1 MKYTYMQDLLFLLW
15 NLTTLLSS
23 RISSTSL
30 IPIGA
35 MRTLEAGSR
44 TPALALYIVYRRDL
58 LWSPANIKGVNKDA
72 KIYVG
77 RSTTLHNL
85 LFCTHTL
92 FMSCVTNTFLFVS
105 SSVRSK
111 QLFVF
116 CAGSRAKNR
125 TILMSFSLGP
135 RNRLFSKI
143 ILNQNL
149 GCDFYMHRVIALK
162 FFCLISSQQKG
173 KFCTNAYSWH
183 SLCKGNI

>member
-92 FMSCVTNTFLFVS
+92 FMSCVTNTFLFVG

-111 QLFVF
+111 QLLCFVQ
-116 CAGSRAKNR
+116 G
-125 TILMSFSLGP
+125 
-135 RNRLFSKI
+135 
-143 ILNQNL
+143 
-149 GCDFYMHRVIALK
+149 V
-162 FFCLISSQQKG
+162 KG
-173 KFCTNAYSWH
+173 KKQNNTHVFFPWSKKSVILENYLKPEPGVWLLHASRDRSQVFLFDLITA
-183 SLCKGNI
+183 KGKILHQRLLVTQLV